1 MQTDSPSQKSW
12 SKPIGTGEVI
22 SRAVMTNFKRNIVE
36 SAGDFH
42 FCTGQRKAA
51 VHALSDSDAI
61 LLVDADNRIN
71 QINRKVML
79 HNI

>member
-1 MQTDSPSQKSW
+1 
-12 SKPIGTGEVI
+12 
-22 SRAVMTNFKRNIVE
+22 MTNFKRNIVE